1 MLKNIIPVL
10 EENQG
15 TLFSTAE
22 TAELIGKSTAWLER
36 NRWADTGIPYDKI
49 GRTPYY
55 RGKDLLIYVT
65 GENAA

>member
-36 NRWADTGIPYDKI
+36 NRCAGTGIPYDKI
-49 GRTPYY
+49 GRMPYY
-55 RGKDLLIYVT
+55 RGKDLFIYVT
-65 GENAA
+65 GKNLA